1 MAQTSPSILLHHS
14 FTTSMSKQL
23 FLQGAP
29 VVLQRCYSRGELL
42 WHVAGYRTGTCR
54 GAVLQTEQYSG
65 GGLGI
70 VGWGWGCRSSG
81 VGLFCSSHSSEL
93 LHAAD
98 TGNDYNYR
106 LEERRD
112 GAVSRVVCSV
122 LFFVLL
128 RHVMLLCPPDTYK
141 TRSVL

>member
-1 MAQTSPSILLHHS
+1 MAWLWPGTE
-14 FTTSMSKQL
+14 L
-23 FLQGAP
+23 F
-29 VVLQRCYSRGELL
+29 
-42 WHVAGYRTGTCR
+42 CR
-54 GAVLQTEQYSG
+54 LSS
-65 GGLGI
+65 I
-70 VGWGWGCRSSG
+70 VGVGLFCSSSGVGLSAAVSG

-93 LHAAD
+93 LYAAD

-128 RHVMLLCPPDTYK
+128 RHVMLLCPRDIN
-141 TRSVL
+141 